1 MHPQRNDSS
10 YLFDW
15 MERLVRSAGPDLFR
29 LLERVEARLRMGD
42 PLVPSGTGETERHG
56 PGSDRHDVLLT
67 VPEAAKPPRAERRER
82 AIWTG
87 TQAASF
93 LRTTR
98 DDDRYGALWAV
109 AAGTGLR
116 RAELIGLRWADVD
129 PERGF
134 LVVRR
139 ATTKTRAGARTLRL
153 PSLAVAALRAHRVRQ
168 NARRLALGP
177 GW

>member
-67 VPEAAKPPRAERRER
+67 SRRPR
-82 AIWTG
+82 
-87 TQAASF
+87 SH
-93 LRTTR
+93 
-98 DDDRYGALWAV
+98 
-109 AAGTGLR
+109 
-116 RAELIGLRWADVD
+116 
-129 PERGF
+129 RG
-134 LVVRR
+134 
-139 ATTKTRAGARTLRL
+139 
-153 PSLAVAALRAHRVRQ
+153 PSGESAPS
-168 NARRLALGP
+168 GP
-177 GW
+177 GPRPRPFSGPPGTTTATARSGPSPPGPGSAVPS